1 MYWLTKARSKQCL
14 SPSCEDRS
22 LLYPVCR
29 RCYSWV
35 WITGIHGDNWFTKE
49 WMRHL
54 VFVQKLN
61 FKHSNYR
68 FYGTDCAL
76 QWWHDMLRECECESY
91 SSWMGPV
98 SSGIT
103 TMWPWEYLSHLVPN
117 LLIYIDYSRRTT
129 VLARRVILGI
139 RSASSSRHC
148 YQVPGTIED
157 AEYLDLVVYLEPG
170 TVDDSKCSFWCHQL
184 ISIWHAAA
192 LVTAT
197 YGRSDYTV
205 LPFFIVR
212 HWFHGDDRDGYF
224 YHIFSILA
232 FTDHFIS
239 V

>member
-1 MYWLTKARSKQCL
+1 MTWYV
-14 SPSCEDRS
+14 E
-22 LLYPVCR
+22 
-29 RCYSWV
+29 
-35 WITGIHGDNWFTKE
+35 G
-49 WMRHL
+49 MRMREL
-54 VFVQKLN
+54 FLMDGSSVQ
-61 FKHSNYR
+61 
-68 FYGTDCAL
+68 
-76 QWWHDMLRECECESY
+76 WHHY
-91 SSWMGPV
+91 YVTVGV
-98 SSGIT
+98 
-103 TMWPWEYLSHLVPN
+103 LVPPN
-117 LLIYIDYSRRTT
+117 LYWYIDYSRRTT

-224 YHIFSILA
+224 YHIYSLYRHLRIISSQYKRKWLSLILS
-232 FTDHFIS
+232 TS
-239 V
+239 TVQRLEYST